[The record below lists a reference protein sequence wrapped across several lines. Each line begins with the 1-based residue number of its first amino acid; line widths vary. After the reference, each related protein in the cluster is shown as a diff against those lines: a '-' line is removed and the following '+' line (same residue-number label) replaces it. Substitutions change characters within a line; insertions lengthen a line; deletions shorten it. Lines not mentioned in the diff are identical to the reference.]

1 MLAWALAVAIML
13 ATHGAERMGTSPGG
27 GTPPAASSR
36 ALHGRDVGD
45 RWLADLTRWEIMK
58 GLQAIREFPGHNR
71 TFTVAFL
78 LAAAVRVVTMLAF
91 RPAIWFGGDSASY
104 VAVALRHKPDLSRIS
119 GYGLF
124 LRLLHPFHSFMLVV
138 AVQHLLGLL
147 IGLAIYLLLRQRFL
161 LPAWGATLAAVPVLF
176 DAYQIQLEHEILS
189 DVVFEALVA
198 AAIIVALWWRGDRP
212 AWADVTAGLL
222 LAVSAIIR
230 PIGLPLVAL
239 YLCYLLLR
247 RARWRVFGAALVAAA
262 IPLVMYLAWFSS
274 TFQSVNF
281 TRSSGIFL
289 WSRTMSFANCSVI
302 KPPADEAALCPT
314 TTHRLG
320 ASSYIWVPQSPLN
333 KMPGGRFSTKN
344 NSLAQNFALRAIT
357 AQPVGY
363 ATAVLHD
370 FTLSF
375 YWNRPQHPSSY
386 TADKYQFAAAER
398 LWVSPNLR
406 TPGGGTLRAD
416 QRAYSGSP
424 SSATKAIE
432 PYAGFMRGYQRFVYL
447 RGTLLGII
455 LLIGFAAIVRSWL
468 DGGIRRLRDWG
479 GPALLPWLTAVGLLL
494 VPVATADF
502 DLRYTIPSVPVACI
516 AAALA
521 FVRLGGQ
528 GTEGAPGSPRE
539 TGQKTTTQP
548 QPQP

>member
-1 MLAWALAVAIML
+1 
-13 ATHGAERMGTSPGG
+13 
-27 GTPPAASSR
+27 
-36 ALHGRDVGD
+36 
-45 RWLADLTRWEIMK
+45 MK
-58 GLQAIREFPGHNR
+58 GLQAIRAFPGHNR

-78 LAAAVRVVTMLAF
+78 LAAAVRVVTMIAF

-104 VAVALRHKPDLSRIS
+104 LAVALRHKPDLSRES

-124 LRLLHPFHSFMLVV
+124 LWLLSPFHSFMLVV
-138 AVQHLLGLL
+138 AVQHVLGLL
-147 IGLAIYLLLRQRFL
+147 IGLASYLLLRRRFL
-161 LPAWGATLAAVPVLF
+161 LPAWGATLAALPVLF

-189 DVVFEALVA
+189 DVVFEALVVA
-198 AAIIVALWWRGDRP
+198 AVVVASWWRGDRR
-212 AWADVTAGLL
+212 AWADVSAGLL
-222 LAVSAIIR
+222 LAVSATVR
-230 PIGLPLVAL
+230 PIGLPLLAL

-247 RARWRVFGAALVAAA
+247 RARWRVFGATLLAAA
-262 IPLVMYLAWFSS
+262 IPLVMYLAWFDSNYHM
-274 TFQSVNF
+274 VNF

-302 KPPADEAALCPT
+302 KPPADEAALCPA

-320 ASSYIWVPQSPLN
+320 ASSYIWLPQSPLN
-333 KMPGGRFSTKN
+333 QMPGGRFSIRK

-357 AQPVGY
+357 AQPAGY

-375 YWNRPQHPSSY
+375 YWNRPQHPSAY

-398 LWVSPNLR
+398 LWVSPGLR

-416 QRAYSGSP
+416 QRAYSGSA
-424 SSATKAIE
+424 SSATKAAE

-447 RGTLLGII
+447 RGTLLGVI

-468 DGGIRRLRDWG
+468 GGGIRRLRGWG
-479 GPALLPWLTAVGLLL
+479 GPALLPWLTALGLLL
-494 VPVATADF
+494 VPAATADF
-502 DLRYTIPSVPVACI
+502 DLRYTVPAMPVACI

-521 FVRLGGQ
+521 FVRPGAPGK
-528 GTEGAPGSPRE
+528 EGAPRSPRE
-539 TGQKTTTQP
+539 AGQETATQP